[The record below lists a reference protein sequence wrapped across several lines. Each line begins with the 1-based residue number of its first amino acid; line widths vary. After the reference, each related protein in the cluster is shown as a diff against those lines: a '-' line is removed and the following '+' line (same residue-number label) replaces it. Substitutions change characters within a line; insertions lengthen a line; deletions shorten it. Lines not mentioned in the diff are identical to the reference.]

1 MLKQLLKNLA
11 SSLIILVLTIVSFSS
26 ALASFPDTTNH
37 KYSTAI
43 DWVQAD
49 GIVSGYPDGTYGPDI
64 VINRAEFT
72 KIIVEATVGG
82 TISGS
87 NCFPD
92 VGSEWFAPYVCTA
105 KDHGIVG
112 GNDDGTFKPGN
123 EVNYA
128 EALKIV
134 LEAYSTDFPRTTY
147 EFWYSKYVEYALDGG
162 LSFASSKL
170 PHSFVTRGEMA
181 ELIYWINNP
190 QTDVTPT
197 TTTTTIPAWPAN
209 LGKQCTVNEDC
220 APSPIE
226 PYCDGNLIMLP
237 KCIQGVCIEEVQVD
251 CAVTEVGK
259 NKTCGDTGKGFV
271 ECYEIP

>member
-1 MLKQLLKNLA
+1 MRNRIIPILLG
-11 SSLIILVLTIVSFSS
+11 LVLTIIS
-26 ALASFPDTTNH
+26 AGQVFASFPDTVNH
-37 KYSTAI
+37 QYSTAI

-72 KIIVEATVGG
+72 KIVVEATVGG
-82 TISGS
+82 DITGG

-92 VGSEWFAPYVCTA
+92 VTNEWFAPYVCTA
-105 KDHGIVG
+105 KDYGIVG

-134 LEAYSTDFPRTTY
+134 LEAYFTEFPNITY

-170 PHSFVTRGEMA
+170 PHSFVTRAEMA
-181 ELIYWINNP
+181 EIIYWINNP
-190 QTDVTPT
+190 QPDVTVTPT
-197 TTTTTIPAWPAN
+197 PTTGVQCTTT
-209 LGKQCTVNEDC
+209 LDC
-220 APSPIE
+220 DPT
-226 PYCDGNLIMLP
+226 PYCDGNLIMMAT
-237 KCIQGVCIEEVQVD
+237 CEQGVCTNTLQVD
-251 CAVTEVGK
+251 CPLQGDGHP
-259 NKTCGDTGKGFV
+259 NCGDTGKGFI
-271 ECYEIP
+271 ECY